1 MAKTASAF
9 AVGLLFGL
17 GLLVSGMADPAK
29 VLGFLDVTG
38 RWDPNLALVMAG
50 AVAVSA
56 AGYRLAR
63 RRGRPVLAPRL
74 DVPARRDLDGR
85 LIAGAAIFGLG
96 WGLAGLCPGPALTI
110 LTVAPAEAVTF
121 VAAMVAGML
130 LFRLVPAARLKP
142 TAVLGANA

>member
-1 MAKTASAF
+1 MAKTVSAL

-29 VLGFLDVTG
+29 VRAFLDVTG
-38 RWDPNLALVMAG
+38 RWDPSLALVMAG

-56 AGYRLAR
+56 AGYRLAL
-63 RRGRPVLAPRL
+63 RRGRPVLAPRF
-74 DVPARRDLDGR
+74 DVPTRRDLDAR

-110 LTVAPAEAVTF
+110 LTVAPMEAVTF
-121 VAAMVAGML
+121 GAAMVAGML

-142 TAVLGANA
+142 TAVPGADA

>member
-110 LTVAPAEAVTF
+110 LTVAPAEAMTF

-142 TAVLGANA
+142 TAVLGADA

>member
-1 MAKTASAF
+1 MAKTVSAF

-17 GLLVSGMADPAK
+17 GLLVSGMGDPAK
-29 VLGFLDVTG
+29 VLAFLDVTG
-38 RWDPNLALVMAG
+38 RWDPSLALVMAG

-56 AGYRLAR
+56 AGYHLTR

-74 DVPARRDLDGR
+74 DVPARRDLDAR

-96 WGLAGLCPGPALTI
+96 WGLVGLCPGPALTI
-110 LTVAPAEAVTF
+110 LTIAPTEAVSF
-121 VAAMVAGML
+121 VMAMVAGML

-142 TAVLGANA
+142 TAVPGADA

>member
-17 GLLVSGMADPAK
+17 GLLDSGMADPAK
-29 VLGFLDVTG
+29 VLAFLDVTG
-38 RWDPNLALVMAG
+38 RWDPSLALVMAG
-50 AVAVSA
+50 AVAASA

-63 RRGRPVLAPRL
+63 RRGRPILAPRL

-96 WGLAGLCPGPALTI
+96 CGLAGLCPGPALTI
-110 LTVAPAEAVTF
+110 LTVAPMEAVTF

-142 TAVLGANA
+142 TAVLGADA